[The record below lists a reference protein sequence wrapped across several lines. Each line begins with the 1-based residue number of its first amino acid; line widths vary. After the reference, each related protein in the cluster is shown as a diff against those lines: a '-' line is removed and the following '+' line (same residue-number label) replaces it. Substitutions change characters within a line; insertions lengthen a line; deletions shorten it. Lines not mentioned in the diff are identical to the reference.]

1 MAKWKILEIDPWLKD
16 YENDINLRMNEFD
29 KEKNRI
35 LNKGQTLKD
44 FANAHQYYGF
54 HKVKNGWIYREWAPN
69 AQSLYLIG
77 DFNNWDRHSHPLKK
91 INDGDWEIFI
101 KGIRTLAHKSRIKVL
116 VEANG
121 KIKDRIPLYAKR
133 VERDENLD
141 FAAIIENPRKNFSWT
156 DEKFKIKKDN
166 LLIYEAH
173 IGMASEEGKVATY
186 KEFEKQMLPRIK
198 KDGYNT
204 IQLMA
209 IAEHP
214 YYGSFGYQVSNFY
227 APSSWYGENNDL
239 KSLINKAHEM
249 GLNVIMDLVHS
260 HSVKNTAEGINE
272 FDGTDYQ
279 FFHSGDEGNHPD
291 WDSKLFDYGKPEVI
305 HYLLSNI
312 KYWLE
317 EYHFDGFRFDGVT
330 SMIYKNHGR
339 GENFDNYSKYFSM
352 NTDIEAINYLQLA
365 NELIRKIKP
374 KAITI
379 AEDMS
384 AMPGMCLPVKYGGVG
399 FDYRLA
405 MGMPDFWEKTLKK
418 RDEDWDLGNMWY
430 ELSTHRPEEK
440 RIAYVESH
448 DQALVGSKT
457 TIFQLADKEMYWH
470 MDKNSEN
477 IIIDRAIAL
486 HKMIRWI
493 TISMGSDGYLNFMG
507 NEAGH
512 PEWIDFPREGN
523 GYSYDYA
530 KRKWSIL
537 DATYLKYSYLG
548 EFDQA
553 MLKFAKKNKQLG
565 STIFRLWL
573 DNDRKVIA
581 FRNKEIIYIFNFH
594 PTNSYESFAIPIH
607 DTGKFRTV
615 LDTDESRF
623 GGLNRI
629 SKDYIYT
636 AEKLEC
642 TDYDGIKIYIP
653 SRTAIALEKCD
664 QWK

>member
-156 DEKFKIKKDN
+156 DEKFKIKKEN

-664 QWK
+664 Q

>member
-365 NELIRKIKP
+365 NELIREIKP

-384 AMPGMCLPVKYGGVG
+384 AMPGMCLPVKFGGVG

-405 MGMPDFWEKTLKK
+405 MGMPDFREKTLKK

-507 NEAGH
+507 NESGH

-537 DATYLKYSYLG
+537 DAAYLKYSYLG
-548 EFDQA
+548 EFDKA
-553 MLKFAKKNKQLG
+553 MLKFAQKHKQLG

-623 GGLNRI
+623 GGLDRI

-664 QWK
+664 Q

>member
-156 DEKFKIKKDN
+156 DEKFKIKKEN

-365 NELIRKIKP
+365 NELIREIKP

-384 AMPGMCLPVKYGGVG
+384 AMPGMCLPVKFGGVG

-457 TIFQLADKEMYWH
+457 TIFQLADKEMYRH

-553 MLKFAKKNKQLG
+553 MLKFAQKHKQLG

-607 DTGKFRTV
+607 DTGKYRTV

-623 GGLNRI
+623 GGLDRI

-664 QWK
+664 Q